1 MHLKFNK
8 IASLFIIVFS
18 LYSCEQ
24 DIAVMQDYV
33 YSPTTYQLDVPYG
46 FPSPNIP
53 NDNPMTEEAVELG
66 KKLFYDPVLSNNNT
80 HSCASCHFQSKGF
93 SDPNQFSIGVN
104 GIAGDKNA
112 SALINL
118 AWNNFNFWDG
128 RVLSLEEQALDPI
141 TNELELHSS
150 WTEVVN
156 RIKDNDQYKELFF
169 MAFNTT
175 NFDSTHVVKAIA
187 QFERTLIS
195 GDSKFDKYIRNEVNL
210 EVSELR
216 GLEIF
221 NSEKGDCFHCHSYP
235 LFASN
240 EFHNNGIDPELLMDN
255 GRMNV
260 TGEAFDKGKFKSPT
274 LRNIELTAPYM
285 HDGRFQTLEEVIEHY
300 DFGGYNSS
308 TIDPLMKKVGI
319 GLGLN
324 NQEKSDLIQ
333 FLKTL
338 TDTSFIFNKNFKPN
352 N

>member
-1 MHLKFNK
+1 M
-8 IASLFIIVFS
+8 
-18 LYSCEQ
+18 
-24 DIAVMQDYV
+24 
-33 YSPTTYQLDVPYG
+33 
-46 FPSPNIP
+46 
-53 NDNPMTEEAVELG
+53 
-66 KKLFYDPVLSNNNT
+66 
-80 HSCASCHFQSKGF
+80 
-93 SDPNQFSIGVN
+93 
-104 GIAGDKNA
+104 
-112 SALINL
+112 

-156 RIKDNDQYKELFF
+156 RIKENDQYKELFF

-260 TGEAFDKGKFKSPT
+260 TGEPFDKGKFKSPT

-300 DFGGYNSS
+300 DFGGHNSS